1 MSFKRVW
8 AAVLALVLSM
18 AICLPSVL
26 AFGEPSATPSKT
38 EAPES
43 GMVRGSSRDDEEAT
57 GSPKPYATPK
67 AKETD
72 EEEEEAEETEAP
84 APTATADP
92 RVNEDGTPNMAEQEA
107 AILVNTLNGE
117 VMFEQ
122 NSTEQIYPASTTKIM
137 TALLTLEAVDRGE
150 INLNS
155 SFLIMPEM
163 LEDLEPDGSSMLLKE
178 GEAMSVR
185 YLLEGLLVE
194 SGNDAAQALAII
206 VCGDVPTFV
215 ERMNNKAAELGM
227 DGTHFVNPHGLH
239 DDDHYTTAK
248 DLATLTVEAMK
259 NKTFREIVAMTQAI
273 IPPTEKVGT
282 RTFINTNGLLS
293 TLKYTGYYYSYAIGV
308 KTGHTSQAGYCLVS
322 AAKKGNLEVVGV
334 VMNCKSE
341 DDRHYDSR
349 NMLAY
354 AIDNYKAV
362 TAVSS
367 GDMVGEIK
375 VKFGSGAN
383 HTTLSTVEDI
393 VVTIPEDAN
402 AEDLVLEP
410 QLADY
415 VAAPVAQG
423 EVIGTVNVVLNGKVV
438 GSGDLVADST
448 VKRHPLGFLMQF
460 FSFIW
465 GFAAVKVIIIAL
477 LAAIVIL
484 AIYMYVNI
492 RRNIKESQRQRRKTG
507 RRRTK

>member
-1 MSFKRVW
+1 MNKTDISKNIINKQEKLRVSI
-8 AAVLALVLSM
+8 L
-18 AICLPSVL
+18 
-26 AFGEPSATPSKT
+26 
-38 EAPES
+38 
-43 GMVRGSSRDDEEAT
+43 GST
-57 GSPKPYATPK
+57 GSIGTQALEVVDDLNGIKEIEVVGISGNKNLDLLEQQARKYSPKLVAVPNEER
-67 AKETD
+67 AKELRLRLKD
-72 EEEEEAEETEAP
+72 
-84 APTATADP
+84 TAT
-92 RVNEDGTPNMAEQEA
+92 RVVGGAEGPVSYTH
-107 AILVNTLNGE
+107 L
-117 VMFEQ
+117 
-122 NSTEQIYPASTTKIM
+122 
-137 TALLTLEAVDRGE
+137 
-150 INLNS
+150 
-155 SFLIMPEM
+155 
-163 LEDLEPDGSSMLLKE
+163 
-178 GEAMSVR
+178 
-185 YLLEGLLVE
+185 
-194 SGNDAAQALAII
+194 
-206 VCGDVPTFV
+206 DVYK
-215 ERMNNKAAELGM
+215 RQ
-227 DGTHFVNPHGLH
+227 
-239 DDDHYTTAK
+239 DDHYTTAK

-484 AIYMYVNI
+484 AIYMLSLI
-492 RRNIKESQRQRRKTG
+492 HI
-507 RRRTK
+507 